1 MGVNASEPAT
11 QTVPPPSPAFS
22 CRWPLLLGGIFLAFL
37 LFSSWAIIQAG
48 TRGSPVVDHDYYA
61 RGQAYH
67 EHDRAWR
74 AAAEAGWRV
83 LLAREGELL
92 QVRLVDG
99 EGRPVAGGEVMVR
112 ASRRDNGTFG
122 GISGGTSSAN
132 PGDNPGS
139 NSAGDPAGNPET
151 WQIVLPERS
160 PGVYRLQLADFP
172 DNQAEFVLSAA
183 TAEARLTRRFRVS
196 ADQWREMAL

>member
-1 MGVNASEPAT
+1 MVINLTGRDNNTVPSAPAT
-11 QTVPPPSPAFS
+11 FPY
-22 CRWPLLLGGIFLAFL
+22 RWPLLLGGIFLAFL
-37 LFSSWAIIQAG
+37 IFSSWAIIQAG

-99 EGRPVAGGEVMVR
+99 EGSPVAGGEVIVR
-112 ASRRDNGTFG
+112 ASRSDNGTFG
-122 GISGGTSSAN
+122 GISGGTSSGK
-132 PGDNPGS
+132 PGYNPGS
-139 NSAGDPAGNPET
+139 NSAGNPAGNPET
-151 WQIVLPERS
+151 WQIELPERS
-160 PGVYRLQLADFP
+160 PGVYRQQLAEFP
-172 DNQAEFVLSAA
+172 YNQAEFVLSAA

-196 ADQWREMAL
+196 ADQWREMVL